1 MQESFKIL
9 RRTSQNSCFWYKNSN
24 AYRNYSGGTGQ
35 LGHVSSEAL
44 LKVLKA
50 RGLEGLSVDAQVT
63 NAKNY
68 DLWFLDEI
76 VVQKQ

>member
-9 RRTSQNSCFWYKNSN
+9 RRTNQNSCFWYKTVMHTVITQGAQGNSE
-24 AYRNYSGGTGQ
+24 T
-35 LGHVSSEAL
+35 SSEAL
-44 LKVLKA
+44 LKVFKA

-68 DLWFLDEI
+68 DLWFLHEI
-76 VVQKQ
+76 VV